1 MAAREMVIG
10 KFINQIGFRID
21 HSTVQQVKNTVES
34 VKSGIKTV
42 QGVADEVKKR
52 VNDNIDEIQKKAQ
65 KARSETE
72 KLPEF
77 KPGQKSTQN
86 AKSAI
91 DEIKDYAKKTLGVL
105 GIGFS
110 LTQLRSLAEEFG
122 SINDAIRGATRELGD
137 QSEIQQKILKG
148 AQDCREEYGA
158 MAGSVTK
165 LIQQNGKLFPV
176 DDAVKFVSLVEKLE
190 KGAGREANIDSTMDV
205 LTEAMSSGKL
215 DKTGFANL
223 KSKAPEV
230 VNAISSAVGVSEA
243 QLQKLAESG
252 KLSAKQLKDAFFAS
266 ESEIQKNFDELGFDI
281 TDALKYVRNE
291 WGLLIADLDDT
302 FGITTRIGKAIRDG
316 SDFLIGKAQKFTSW
330 LKSVSDKLGGV
341 EQLLKLIALAAAA
354 LFLATNGNMV
364 LSFLSGAVKLLKGFN
379 VQTAL
384 AAAKWLLLF
393 LVLEDVFTFLQG
405 GDSVLG
411 RFLSDAGVDVDALRD
426 KISNFF
432 SNAKQ
437 FGKDALGDLNNSMG
451 RELGKP
457 NESTGRALRCQ
468 FSCEV
473 GDSSSS
479 NTGKITLWNLADETL
494 RLLEQEDCLIELS
507 AGYKD
512 DLPTIMGGT
521 LTYFE
526 TEQSGADQQTTIEFV
541 DSFTSCRD
549 NTVSLS
555 YSGTVSGDKIV
566 RDAAQIMG
574 CEVKFSKSAKL
585 IDFTNFA
592 FVGAG
597 KTLIERVCNRSKMR
611 WSLQNGIVQI
621 CALDEPIT
629 MAAYVLSAS
638 TGLIGSPKPVFESA
652 STSDKKSSNASKR
665 KAKKGI
671 EVTYALNGH
680 IQVDDYVKV
689 DSKPYKGNYRA
700 SKIKFTGDTEGD
712 DWKCV
717 ALFVEVK

>member
-1 MAAREMVIG
+1 M
-10 KFINQIGFRID
+10 
-21 HSTVQQVKNTVES
+21 
-34 VKSGIKTV
+34 
-42 QGVADEVKKR
+42 
-52 VNDNIDEIQKKAQ
+52 
-65 KARSETE
+65 
-72 KLPEF
+72 
-77 KPGQKSTQN
+77 
-86 AKSAI
+86 
-91 DEIKDYAKKTLGVL
+91 
-105 GIGFS
+105 
-110 LTQLRSLAEEFG
+110 EEFG
-122 SINDAIRGATRELGD
+122 RQYR
-137 QSEIQQKILKG
+137 
-148 AQDCREEYGA
+148 
-158 MAGSVTK
+158 V
-165 LIQQNGKLFPV
+165 
-176 DDAVKFVSLVEKLE
+176 
-190 KGAGREANIDSTMDV
+190 
-205 LTEAMSSGKL
+205 
-215 DKTGFANL
+215 
-223 KSKAPEV
+223 
-230 VNAISSAVGVSEA
+230 
-243 QLQKLAESG
+243 
-252 KLSAKQLKDAFFAS
+252 
-266 ESEIQKNFDELGFDI
+266 
-281 TDALKYVRNE
+281 
-291 WGLLIADLDDT
+291 
-302 FGITTRIGKAIRDG
+302 RIGK
-316 SDFLIGKAQKFTSW
+316 
-330 LKSVSDKLGGV
+330 
-341 EQLLKLIALAAAA
+341 
-354 LFLATNGNMV
+354 
-364 LSFLSGAVKLLKGFN
+364 
-379 VQTAL
+379 
-384 AAAKWLLLF
+384 
-393 LVLEDVFTFLQG
+393 
-405 GDSVLG
+405 
-411 RFLSDAGVDVDALRD
+411 
-426 KISNFF
+426 
-432 SNAKQ
+432 
-437 FGKDALGDLNNSMG
+437 NNSTG

-457 NESTGRALRCQ
+457 NEATGRALRCQ

-479 NTGKITLWNLADETL
+479 NTGKITLWNFADETL

-652 STSDKKSSNASKR
+652 STSDKKSGNASKR

-671 EVTYALNGH
+671 EVTYVLNGH
-680 IQVDDYVKV
+680 IQVDDYVKI
-689 DSKPYKGNYRA
+689 DSKSYKGNYRA

>member
-1 MAAREMVIG
+1 ME
-10 KFINQIGFRID
+10 
-21 HSTVQQVKNTVES
+21 
-34 VKSGIKTV
+34 
-42 QGVADEVKKR
+42 
-52 VNDNIDEIQKKAQ
+52 
-65 KARSETE
+65 
-72 KLPEF
+72 
-77 KPGQKSTQN
+77 
-86 AKSAI
+86 
-91 DEIKDYAKKTLGVL
+91 
-105 GIGFS
+105 
-110 LTQLRSLAEEFG
+110 
-122 SINDAIRGATRELGD
+122 
-137 QSEIQQKILKG
+137 
-148 AQDCREEYGA
+148 
-158 MAGSVTK
+158 
-165 LIQQNGKLFPV
+165 
-176 DDAVKFVSLVEKLE
+176 
-190 KGAGREANIDSTMDV
+190 
-205 LTEAMSSGKL
+205 
-215 DKTGFANL
+215 
-223 KSKAPEV
+223 
-230 VNAISSAVGVSEA
+230 
-243 QLQKLAESG
+243 
-252 KLSAKQLKDAFFAS
+252 
-266 ESEIQKNFDELGFDI
+266 NFDRQ
-281 TDALKYVRNE
+281 YRV
-291 WGLLIADLDDT
+291 
-302 FGITTRIGKAIRDG
+302 RIGK
-316 SDFLIGKAQKFTSW
+316 
-330 LKSVSDKLGGV
+330 
-341 EQLLKLIALAAAA
+341 
-354 LFLATNGNMV
+354 
-364 LSFLSGAVKLLKGFN
+364 
-379 VQTAL
+379 
-384 AAAKWLLLF
+384 
-393 LVLEDVFTFLQG
+393 
-405 GDSVLG
+405 
-411 RFLSDAGVDVDALRD
+411 
-426 KISNFF
+426 
-432 SNAKQ
+432 
-437 FGKDALGDLNNSMG
+437 NNSMG

-555 YSGTVSGDKIV
+555 YSGTVSGDEIV

>member
-1 MAAREMVIG
+1 M
-10 KFINQIGFRID
+10 
-21 HSTVQQVKNTVES
+21 
-34 VKSGIKTV
+34 
-42 QGVADEVKKR
+42 
-52 VNDNIDEIQKKAQ
+52 
-65 KARSETE
+65 
-72 KLPEF
+72 
-77 KPGQKSTQN
+77 
-86 AKSAI
+86 
-91 DEIKDYAKKTLGVL
+91 
-105 GIGFS
+105 
-110 LTQLRSLAEEFG
+110 EEFG
-122 SINDAIRGATRELGD
+122 RQYR
-137 QSEIQQKILKG
+137 
-148 AQDCREEYGA
+148 
-158 MAGSVTK
+158 V
-165 LIQQNGKLFPV
+165 
-176 DDAVKFVSLVEKLE
+176 
-190 KGAGREANIDSTMDV
+190 
-205 LTEAMSSGKL
+205 
-215 DKTGFANL
+215 
-223 KSKAPEV
+223 
-230 VNAISSAVGVSEA
+230 
-243 QLQKLAESG
+243 
-252 KLSAKQLKDAFFAS
+252 
-266 ESEIQKNFDELGFDI
+266 
-281 TDALKYVRNE
+281 
-291 WGLLIADLDDT
+291 
-302 FGITTRIGKAIRDG
+302 RIGK
-316 SDFLIGKAQKFTSW
+316 
-330 LKSVSDKLGGV
+330 
-341 EQLLKLIALAAAA
+341 
-354 LFLATNGNMV
+354 
-364 LSFLSGAVKLLKGFN
+364 
-379 VQTAL
+379 
-384 AAAKWLLLF
+384 
-393 LVLEDVFTFLQG
+393 
-405 GDSVLG
+405 
-411 RFLSDAGVDVDALRD
+411 
-426 KISNFF
+426 
-432 SNAKQ
+432 
-437 FGKDALGDLNNSMG
+437 NNSTG

-457 NESTGRALRCQ
+457 NEATGRALRCQ

-566 RDAAQIMG
+566 RDAAQIIG